1 MTAIHETAYPRIRSN
16 VTDKELVELY
26 TPTEEQLSFASEN
39 AQAPVQ
45 KLGLLVL
52 LKSFQRL
59 GYFPMLREI
68 PPRVIRHIAGTASL
82 EDGVFC
88 PTPRKGI
95 FQDSLMICQS
105 AKPGVEFGSERGT
118 SEIRRSKR
126 VFQKVT
132 K

>member
-26 TPTEEQLSFASEN
+26 TPTGEQLSFANQN

-68 PPRVIRHIAGTASL
+68 PPRVIRHIL
-82 EDGVFC
+82 
-88 PTPRKGI
+88 I
-95 FQDSLMICQS
+95 L
-105 AKPGVEFGSERGT
+105 
-118 SEIRRSKR
+118 
-126 VFQKVT
+126 
-132 K
+132 